1 MIIFKLTYKVTSRAW
16 MELKDILG
24 QCLDSRGPGGEAQSP
39 SVLCVEPLGAKGS
52 LCSVIFVAL

>member
-24 QCLDSRGPGGEAQSP
+24 QCLDNTGSRGEAQSP
-39 SVLCVEPLGAKGS
+39 SVLCVETLGAKGS
-52 LCSVIFVAL
+52 LCAVISVAL

>member
-24 QCLDSRGPGGEAQSP
+24 QCLAQSP